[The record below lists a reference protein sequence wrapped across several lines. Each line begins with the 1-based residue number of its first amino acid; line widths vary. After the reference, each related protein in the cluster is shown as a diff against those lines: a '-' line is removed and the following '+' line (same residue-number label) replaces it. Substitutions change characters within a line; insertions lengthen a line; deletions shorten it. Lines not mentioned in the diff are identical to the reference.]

1 MDVLTAV
8 HVSAH
13 ACTHARTHA
22 PLDALDIGRSR
33 GRSRCWPGEPNFEN
47 GKLVCP
53 VSTFIRS
60 PSAFLPSFRAR
71 ASFMGSYMYVCTR
84 VADWTRKEERGL
96 GNRGATRRSLF
107 RTGVQSVSSHWT
119 YDTSHSYSLFFAT
132 VGRSVLARTRNTATR
147 SDFSRA
153 CRKASEMVKCARV
166 KISEISR
173 CLA

>member
-1 MDVLTAV
+1 M
-8 HVSAH
+8 H
-13 ACTHARTHA
+13 ACTHARTH
-22 PLDALDIGRSR
+22 PWTRWTSDGR

-119 YDTSHSYSLFFAT
+119 HDTSHSYSLFFAT
-132 VGRSVLARTRNTATR
+132 VGRSVLARARNTATR